1 MISKDAQSRTRT
13 HNYRKALY
21 RITQMRTTK
30 NSNECSVRFTTTCT
44 NAKATPINDN
54 DYSRH
59 ITAVE
64 VI

>member
-1 MISKDAQSRTRT
+1 
-13 HNYRKALY
+13 
-21 RITQMRTTK
+21 MR
-30 NSNECSVRFTTTCT
+30 T

-64 VI
+64 LVYQSYEVYITPHHATSYSVLIASGMDTHTHAYRQSAQDQF